1 MCPHSEAAGVKRGGR
16 RVRVSS
22 IGNRAGRAGVS
33 EQQETGSMQIRLAT
47 RHDVPRIVQLLADD
61 PLGASR
67 EEYADPLPQAYWD
80 AWAAIEADPN
90 QRLVVADDADTVI
103 GVLQLTFIPGLTRL
117 GSWRAQVEGVRVDG
131 SRRGL
136 RLGERL
142 LTWAIDEAR
151 ARGCRLIQLTTDKQ
165 RPDAHRFYE
174 RLGFT
179 ATHEGMKLQL
189 VP

>member
-1 MCPHSEAAGVKRGGR
+1 VVLEQHRASGEVTIR
-16 RVRVSS
+16 RAVR
-22 IGNRAGRAGVS
+22 
-33 EQQETGSMQIRLAT
+33 E
-47 RHDVPRIVQLLADD
+47 DVPRIVAMLADD

-67 EEYADPLPQAYWD
+67 EQCTDPLPRAYWD

-90 QRLVVADDADTVI
+90 QRLLVADDGGAVV

-136 RLGERL
+136 RLGEQL
-142 LTWAIDEAR
+142 VTWAIEEAR
-151 ARGCRLIQLTTDKQ
+151 ARGCRLVQLTTDKQ

-174 RLGFT
+174 RLGFV
-179 ATHEGMKLQL
+179 ATHEGMKLSL
-189 VP
+189 DA